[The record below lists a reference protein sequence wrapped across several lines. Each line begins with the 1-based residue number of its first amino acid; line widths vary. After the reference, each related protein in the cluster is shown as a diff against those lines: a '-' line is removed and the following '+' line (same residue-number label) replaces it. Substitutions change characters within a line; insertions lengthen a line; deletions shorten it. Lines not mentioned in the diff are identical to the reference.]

1 MEFSAVDVVALI
13 IVLVLGVRCAFRGFV
28 AELMAFAAILL
39 GLVAAVVFG
48 GLVVPFAQ
56 RYIGDGFWTPIASF
70 LAVFLVTYIVVKL
83 FEGALYRLID
93 RVNLEKMD
101 QALGFFLGI
110 VEGVLLLAVLLF
122 LIRIQPVFDPEPLLS
137 RSFLVPF
144 LEKLIPLGQGFI
156 ESALGESSV

>member
-93 RVNLEKMD
+93 RVNLEKWTRPS
-101 QALGFFLGI
+101 AFFS
-110 VEGVLLLAVLLF
+110 VLWKVSCF
-122 LIRIQPVFDPEPLLS
+122 LLS
-137 RSFLVPF
+137 FCFSFGFSRFSTRNLCYPEVFWSPF
-144 LEKLIPLGQGFI
+144 SK
-156 ESALGESSV
+156 S